1 MSLDRLAARGRR
13 TASPGRPTRA
23 IVWLLLTLARPVVRV
38 MYRPTLEGA
47 ERLPREGAFMLVA
60 NHGASLGAADI
71 LSFAVMWLERFGVER
86 PLAGFAHPFAF
97 QVWPISVFM
106 SQLGAIP
113 STFADGEATL
123 ADGVPI
129 LIFPGGDHEA
139 TRSSLGPQDV
149 DFGGRV
155 GFLKLARKA
164 GVPIVPMGVRG
175 SHMTAPV
182 LFRSKRAL
190 AIAYVLPRLLGVKR
204 YPFTVLAAL
213 GAIAIVLALPQL
225 GYARFALAFV
235 FLASPLTL
243 LPWVPWKLRARIGA
257 PISPRELFG
266 DTQDGDL
273 SPALARVESEI
284 RALIRR

>member
-13 TASPGRPTRA
+13 TGAPGRPTRA
-23 IVWLLLTLARPVVRV
+23 IVWLLLALARPVVRV
-38 MYRPTLEGA
+38 MYRPTLEGT
-47 ERLPREGAFMLVA
+47 ENLPREGAFMLVA

-71 LSFAVMWLERFGVER
+71 LAIAVMWLERFGVER

-97 QVWPISVFM
+97 HLWPISIFM

-113 STFADGEATL
+113 STFADGESTL
-123 ADGVPI
+123 ASGVPI

-139 TRSSLGPQDV
+139 TRPFWLGQKT

-164 GVPIVPMGVRG
+164 KVPIVPMGVAG

-182 LFRSKRAL
+182 LLRSKRAL
-190 AIAYVLPRLLGVKR
+190 SVAYVLPRLLGVKR

-225 GYARFALAFV
+225 PYARFAFAFA

-243 LPWVPWKLRARIGA
+243 IPWVPCKLRARVGT
-257 PISPRELFG
+257 PLSPDELFAG
-266 DTQDGDL
+266 VDDELT
-273 SPALARVESEI
+273 PALARVEAEI
-284 RALIRR
+284 DALMKR